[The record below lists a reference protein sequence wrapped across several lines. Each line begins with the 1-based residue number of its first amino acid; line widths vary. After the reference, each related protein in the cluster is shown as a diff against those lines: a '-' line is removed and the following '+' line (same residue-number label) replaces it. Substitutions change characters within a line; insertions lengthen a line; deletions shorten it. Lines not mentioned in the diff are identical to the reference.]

1 MGEIIPGTDHAH
13 FQIQRPDI
21 RVRDPQTNEIID
33 SIRSDV
39 PDLVS
44 LHGELER
51 EDHKFYHS
59 ANYEQGSL
67 PESSHVRA
75 NASLIA
81 YFHRG
86 QPYPGDPSL
95 SWTLTGETGTIRL
108 ISPAGISLQ
117 ADAYAEP
124 VTIAVHQF
132 DTDKVEQVSWAWS
145 DKQVELPIPARSV
158 YHSLISFANRD
169 ESGYVSLEDAA
180 RRAEQIEGWLQGW

>member
-1 MGEIIPGTDHAH
+1 MGDIIPGTDHVH
-13 FQIQRPDI
+13 LQIQRPDI
-21 RVRDPQTNEIID
+21 RVRDPQTNAIID

-39 PDLVS
+39 PDLLS
-44 LHGELER
+44 LHGKLEG
-51 EDHKFYHS
+51 EDDNPHHN
-59 ANYEQGSL
+59 ANYETGSL
-67 PESSHVRA
+67 HESSYVRA

-108 ISPAGISLQ
+108 TAPAGISLQ

-132 DTDKVEQVSWAWS
+132 DTDKVDQVSWAWS
-145 DKQVELPIPARSV
+145 ERQEQVPIPARSV
-158 YHSLISFANRD
+158 LHSLISFANRD

-180 RRAEQIEGWLQGW
+180 RRAEQIEGWLKDW